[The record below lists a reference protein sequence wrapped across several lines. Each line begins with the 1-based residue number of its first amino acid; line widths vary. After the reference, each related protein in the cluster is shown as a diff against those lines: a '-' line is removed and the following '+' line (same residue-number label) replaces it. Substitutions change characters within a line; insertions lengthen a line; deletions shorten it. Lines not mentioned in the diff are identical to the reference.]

1 MIFINCY
8 RMLSGVYKTRTGSDR
23 IGLIKP
29 GSDCIRLTKPRPDP
43 KKIRSPYRGFIKGWA
58 LGKLTGC
65 EQDLAINLP
74 SCFHLLFLLP
84 IIRKTKNALLKN
96 PTDLLHKNLMKPLAI
111 NFHQN

>member
-8 RMLSGVYKTRTGSDR
+8 RMSSGAYKTRTGSDR

-74 SCFHLLFLLP
+74 SCFLGLLFLLSF
-84 IIRKTKNALLKN
+84 IRKTKNAQLKN
-96 PTDLLHKNLMKPLAI
+96 PTDLLHKNLMKSLETAKK
-111 NFHQN
+111 